1 MATYRVTAPDGG
13 TYRIEGP
20 DDATDSQVAQAVLA
34 KFPDSNKPPAP
45 PDESKS
51 GFIPALQ
58 AGFKGLKSDAA
69 ALAAKTGLMDVGAA
83 ENYIAKQREESAK
96 IFQPTQDEWTES
108 PWKKLKELAGG
119 SAAYMAAPV
128 VAGAATLALPAT
140 IAPAV
145 ATGIGMGLTG
155 LVSGAQFTGSN
166 LTRQMGEGSSL
177 ADTELGSAALAAI
190 PQAALD
196 VLSLKMIPG
205 VRGIFGAAGKK
216 MTVEEAEAIA
226 TQGLKR
232 TVSDYAL
239 STGKTMGV
247 EGLTEAGQQ
256 VFERLQ
262 AGLSL
267 TDEKAQKEY
276 LDSFLG
282 GAALGGAM
290 APVGRYFERG
300 REQREA
306 EVVGA
311 MPGQRPGESLADAAK
326 RLQAEIKTEKEL
338 LTPALPVEMP
348 VALRPENIIS
358 TITEAPIDPVVAPFI
373 EPMKA
378 LESTETPLLTGPTP
392 EEFSI
397 LSEADLAAKINA
409 PNGYGEIEQYKQQLR
424 TLPRTAEVR
433 NAIAQAEA
441 IQAESNATLVGDLTG
456 DKIARQGTSGDAA
469 LNLLPA
475 DLSTVI
481 TPELA
486 NTMGLVQNRFKNN
499 VFNQIVGK
507 DMAVPEDI
515 SAVRTVLENHIASI
529 KPGDTTSKIATFLRS
544 IPPTET
550 ANVGTTDT
558 APGGESTFLASEP
571 GAGTAP
577 AGVDTTQPSGVVPLG
592 QDVTG
597 IVGGEAAAPPSVTPQ
612 IEKKSLKGPGSI
624 SGLNV
629 RPPSDNINDVIGAN
643 FDSPIVVGNQTVNI
657 DSISGGVRL
666 SDSNEV
672 TRVAELAKKI
682 SGPNGYISRIIV
694 DGDNNVIEG
703 QHRLEAL
710 RSLGVTEVPV
720 YKIEEASDKLPVS
733 NMKEAVASVGN
744 IRSEQVNQIVNYAV
758 NAITENGID
767 GAGKLN
773 MGAWQKHY
781 DAAINVASIK
791 ESKRKKRKNAKPKEV
806 VAPPEL
812 SEVEKQDL
820 AAVEAYKAEAP
831 ARIAEK
837 TEQFK
842 GVLSKMLSRMGLK
855 DVAVKIMDDVESKTK
870 GAEGSYSAKLI
881 KIALDAQNPVRV
893 LNHEVI
899 HALKEL
905 GFFTD
910 SQWKVLTKQ
919 ANESW
924 VDTYLKNRGID
935 GNPLQQGEQ
944 SRYDA
949 YMEGDE
955 FKSDPEA
962 IVEEAIADAFGDFDV
977 NGAPSGM
984 LKAILN
990 RLISFFDAIKSAL
1003 QGNGLYTS
1011 EQAARQVF
1019 GKIARGELTPGK
1031 AQAGEE
1037 KLSLGV
1043 PKPLADRGITQEHID
1058 LFKDMRAK
1066 RDRVEEDTEFATRSE
1081 KIAATRAF
1089 NKFFNKIAPLGEQKI
1104 TLNHIG
1110 NFVNLQKLPPDVIVP
1125 PADAEE
1131 VKLAKEYAKE
1141 NGIAPYINEGLHDLP
1156 LDTSKDKTKFSIK
1169 TVDKFG
1175 FDPVNNIPLNKN
1187 GTVTL
1192 YYHTTKSKALAINK
1206 SKVIKSDGKP
1216 RIYLTNESN
1225 GGAVLTDRGNMDQD
1239 LDGSAVLVNVNPDL
1253 VQKDVDYETGRVD
1266 FFIPLTEGEFFAKKM
1281 QMASIQ
1287 ASRKKALTTNFSFGA
1302 LEDRITNA
1310 LTDYYKL
1317 SPQDKRVKL
1326 NEAKAVLKSQHNIG
1340 TLLSENG
1347 KLQKTRIG
1355 DYGLKYEGNSVAS
1368 MGLGLAAAQKI
1379 SEKISTCPNSAI
1391 CEGLCLGETSG
1402 GNLLYGGAAEAD
1414 VGGIEKSAFRAGPRM
1429 AQYLKTEAMIIHPEE
1444 FAILLDHEINLLE
1457 KWAAKPTETKK
1468 NPETGK
1474 RETIEKEIYTPAI
1487 RLNVTSDFKPSIWTA
1502 LIEGHPDTNFYDYT
1516 KLNGNSIGPKHH
1528 LTYSSTGVSQV
1539 VNGEEIVNEH
1549 SNWASMK
1556 GRLDRGFNVAMA
1568 FTTRNVMPKALFDE
1582 ESGKTYEVWDGDNY
1596 DARFL
1601 DPKSDTGQG
1610 MIVGLTNK
1618 DFNSNRT
1625 EALEKG
1631 AAKKTDG
1638 FFVDYDPKQGDTV
1651 TILDQSKFKQAI
1663 VQRKAEK
1670 RAEKEAPVAMP
1681 TSRKEKLSL
1690 RAPNTQWTDE
1700 RIESL
1705 LSEYAYF
1712 QTGRE
1717 GDAKAYATLVKPKD
1731 FLDATSTKEYR
1742 KVLEAERFVLD
1753 TEELR
1758 KSPKPIWL
1766 EVKQIKEG
1774 VFQITGHEGR
1784 HRMMALRDAGVDGGV
1799 PVVLKIRPF
1808 DVAIENAPYIEEPY
1822 FEPQIFTDGQ
1832 APKGFYSSDAIPISY
1847 KYKKALQNNFGGE
1860 ADIKFS
1866 LRAPD
1871 TKEFKQWFGDSKVVD
1886 ENGDPLVTYHA
1897 TNADVT
1903 EFEGSDFPGWF
1914 SASPELAERYLKEPS
1929 EEALPNV
1936 MPAYLSIK
1944 NPLSLKT
1951 DMNDSRKTALD
1962 EIKKIGFDPNADYN
1976 SGNSAYSVFSS
1987 AAFQEQLFNNG
1998 YDGVFVKEDGVKTFA
2013 PILNNQ
2019 IKSATGNIGTYS
2031 KENPDIRYSLRTA
2044 FGEAATIGPKMDG
2057 KFLERIKNIRSQ
2069 IGEAYT
2075 SGEIT
2080 FDEYRERYDK
2090 TNEDYVAALR
2100 LQQKLD
2106 ESSAATSLEEVFPGF
2121 TYIPVGTKVLAVAGR
2136 YTEPTRATVVGS
2148 IDVRVGERAYKSPVV
2163 DFGDGKHR
2171 KIGLNDIKE
2180 VFLPRPTKFSLR
2192 TNLNPAIS
2200 AAIDR
2205 TVTHR
2210 IEEGWAAGILK
2221 ALSPKHFSEY
2231 RQVWLNRYNQLGV
2244 YDKMRA
2250 DRMGGFG
2257 LLADASS
2264 EAAAMMSDYGAGLTA
2279 AVFSKNG
2286 GVPVYANGMTTISN
2300 LNGSIKAPLEI
2311 FAPLLKLGNG
2321 DPYIYSMY
2329 QFWAGVKRGT
2339 HIMKSATNP
2348 AGTEINFT
2356 PADIAKAAA
2365 LERQYPDFVNIQ
2377 KDWIKYNNQ
2386 LSKYLVDTGVISG
2399 KARADWIK
2407 YADYIPFYRQMDDEQ
2422 TLGPKLFQSLTG
2434 VKPPKTRKGESTV
2447 QLSDFLETII
2457 RNTQSAIQMGIKN
2470 TAGQK
2475 AVTVALSLNN
2485 VGKTDVLEPLNYVS
2499 TGLDSITI
2507 LVNGQKKSFR
2517 SNDRLWLQA
2526 VTSLNL
2532 PDVPFMGLFAKP
2544 AQLLRTLVTK
2554 EPGFMLANMIRDS
2567 MSAHVTS
2574 GVKGVNP
2581 ASTLTN
2587 FGAAIAGKSPE
2598 FQALFNAGILGGHE
2612 YSKDIIQSGSKFASD
2627 LRKTS
2632 GYRTASE
2639 KVFSPV
2645 TGLWDALEK
2654 GTTASDAA
2662 TRMQVYKEVLAQT
2675 KGNEAE
2681 AIYRAVEVMN
2691 FNRKGNSAIVRVLT
2705 AAIPFLNARIQ
2716 GLDVFYRA
2724 AFGKGTN
2731 QRNADAI
2738 QKQFFIRGATMMA
2751 MSCMYWALTHDD
2763 DDYKKQEQETKDNYW
2778 LLPSL
2783 GIKLPIPF
2791 EVGVLFKVIP
2801 ERIMAVTFGK
2811 DTNKDFTDSMTRQL
2825 VNTFAFNP
2833 IPQVFKPLV
2842 EYTTNYNFFTGR
2854 PIVGQGME
2862 GVETGY
2868 QTGPNTSAIAA
2879 DIGKATGMSP
2889 LKLDQLVGGFT
2900 GTMGMYAFSL
2910 MDSIYKLN
2918 GDSTDASKRFE
2929 QSPVLKRFLIDPE
2942 ARGTVTAYYET
2953 KNATDAVVK
2962 TAGLLERTLNFK
2974 EWGPYYKDNIKMI
2987 ATHDYMLS
2995 LEKSMKDFREMKLMI
3010 RSSAMSP
3017 DQKRDALLNITKA
3030 ENKLTSN
3037 IQVIKK
3043 NID

>member
-1 MATYRVTAPDGG
+1 MPTYSISAPNGK
-13 TYRIEGP
+13 TYSIEGP
-20 DDATDSQVAQAVLA
+20 EGATDAQVAQVVLA
-34 KFPDSNKPPAP
+34 QFPEANYPPAK

-83 ENYIAKQREESAK
+83 EEYIAKQKAESAK
-96 IFQPTQDEWTES
+96 IFQPTEDEWSQS

-119 SAAYMAAPV
+119 SAAYMAAPAI
-128 VAGAATLALPAT
+128 AGIGALALPEA
-140 IAPAV
+140 AAG
-145 ATGIGMGLTG
+145 AGAMALTG

-166 LTRQMGEGSSL
+166 LTRQMEEGSSL
-177 ADTELGSAALAAI
+177 ANTELGPAALAAI

-205 VRGIFGAAGKK
+205 VRNIFGAAGKK

-232 TVSDYAL
+232 TAADYAL
-239 STGKTMGV
+239 STGKTMGA
-247 EGLTEAGQQ
+247 EGLNEAAQQ

-276 LDSFLG
+276 LDNFLG

-306 EVVGA
+306 SVVGA

-326 RLQAEIKTEKEL
+326 RLQAEIKSEKEL
-338 LTPALPVEMP
+338 LTPELPVEMP

-358 TITEAPIDPVVAPFI
+358 TLTESPIDPVVAPFI

-378 LESTETPLLTGPTP
+378 LERTETPLLTGPTP

-409 PNGYGEIEQYKQQLR
+409 PNGYGEVEQYKQQLK

-433 NAIAQAEA
+433 EAIAQAEA
-441 IQAESNATLVGDLTG
+441 IQASSNATLVGDLTG
-456 DKIARQGTSGDAA
+456 DKIARQGVPSGDAA
-469 LNLLPA
+469 LNFLPA

-558 APGGESTFLASEP
+558 APGGESTFLASKP
-571 GAGTAP
+571 GAGAAP
-577 AGVDTTQPSGVVPLG
+577 AGVDTTEPSGVVSPG
-592 QDVTG
+592 PDAS
-597 IVGGEAAAPPSVTPQ
+597 IPVGGEAAAPPSVAKPA
-612 IEKKSLKGPGSI
+612 EKKSLKEPGSI

-629 RPPSDNINDVIGAN
+629 RPPSDNINDVIDAN

-744 IRSEQVNQIVNYAV
+744 IRSEQVNQIVNHAV
-758 NAITENGID
+758 NAIAENGID

-806 VAPPEL
+806 ATPEAEL

-855 DVAVKIMDDVESKTK
+855 DVAVKIMDDVESKT
-870 GAEGSYSAKLI
+870 AEGSYSAKLI

-935 GNPLQQGEQ
+935 GNPLQQGEK

-949 YMEGDE
+949 YMERDE
-955 FKSDPEA
+955 FKSDPGA

-1003 QGNGLYTS
+1003 KGNGFYTS

-1019 GKIARGELTPGK
+1019 GKIARGELK
-1031 AQAGEE
+1031 AGETKASGVKFSLKSVPNE
-1037 KLSLGV
+1037 PGTEPIPEGHVRLYHQTDKDSLEKIAKEGLLLKYARGIEGPKAIYAGETPFYRPATKSPTLEFHVPKEQWDSPFVLGDVTPDKIIAAHQPWHMLARYLEDNPKSKEQALSGKFDDLEDDYKKAVDYIKEKYKPAKLSLAV

-1058 LFKDMRAK
+1058 LYKDMRAK
-1066 RDRVEEDTEFATRSE
+1066 RNLVDGYTAYPTPSDKA
-1081 KIAATRAF
+1081 AATRAST
-1089 NKFFNKIAPLGEQKI
+1089 KFFNKIAPLGEWKF
-1104 TLNHIG
+1104 TLNHIA
-1110 NFVNLQKLPPDVIVP
+1110 NFIDLQKLPPDVIVP

-1131 VKLAKEYAKE
+1131 VKLAKEYTKE

-1156 LDTSKDKTKFSIK
+1156 LNTSKDKTKFSIK

-1192 YYHTTKSKALAINK
+1192 YYHTTKAKALAINK

-1474 RETIEKEIYTPAI
+1474 RETIEKEIYTSAI

-1502 LIEGHPDTNFYDYT
+1502 LIEGHPDTEFYDYT
-1516 KLNGNSIGPKHH
+1516 KLNGNSIAQNHH

-1690 RAPNTQWTDE
+1690 RAP
-1700 RIESL
+1700 
-1705 LSEYAYF
+1705 
-1712 QTGRE
+1712 
-1717 GDAKAYATLVKPKD
+1717 
-1731 FLDATSTKEYR
+1731 
-1742 KVLEAERFVLD
+1742 
-1753 TEELR
+1753 
-1758 KSPKPIWL
+1758 
-1766 EVKQIKEG
+1766 
-1774 VFQITGHEGR
+1774 
-1784 HRMMALRDAGVDGGV
+1784 
-1799 PVVLKIRPF
+1799 
-1808 DVAIENAPYIEEPY
+1808 
-1822 FEPQIFTDGQ
+1822 
-1832 APKGFYSSDAIPISY
+1832 
-1847 KYKKALQNNFGGE
+1847 
-1860 ADIKFS
+1860 
-1866 LRAPD
+1866 D
-1871 TKEFKQWFGDSKVVD
+1871 TKAFKQWFGDSKVVD
-1886 ENGDPLVTYHA
+1886 EDGEPLVVYHGTSGDIA
-1897 TNADVT
+1897 QFDI
-1903 EFEGSDFPGWF
+1903 SKS
-1914 SASPELAERYLKEPS
+1914 SASNRFGPGFYFTEDKKTLDTYGGDVGG
-1929 EEALPNV
+1929 NI
-1936 MPAYLSIK
+1936 MPVFLNIENPQTGSSSSKTQIK
-1944 NPLSLKT
+1944 SFFSSLKDT
-1951 DMNDSRKTALD
+1951 
-1962 EIKKIGFDPNADYN
+1962 
-1976 SGNSAYSVFSS
+1976 VFP
-1987 AAFQEQLFNNG
+1987 NG
-1998 YDGVFVKEDGVKTFA
+1998 YDATNDHKTLEQQALKDPDQAFDTLLSAQSVYISKDDWLRGMKAIGVDGIIRKVFGNLEYVA
-2013 PILNNQ
+2013 FEPSQ

-2100 LQQKLD
+2100 LQQKLE

-2121 TYIPVGTKVLAVAGR
+2121 TYIPVGTKVLAVAGK

-2221 ALSPKHFSEY
+2221 SLSPKHFSEY

-2356 PADIAKAAA
+2356 PADIAKAAD

-2434 VKPPKTRKGESTV
+2434 VKPPKTRKGESTA

-2485 VGKTDVLEPLNYVS
+2485 VGQTDVLEPLNYVS
-2499 TGLDSITI
+2499 TGPDSITI

-2517 SNDRLWLQA
+2517 SSDRLWLQA

-2554 EPGFMLANMIRDS
+2554 DPGFMLANMIRDS
-2567 MSAHVTS
+2567 MSALVTS
-2574 GVKGVNP
+2574 GVSGVNP

-2612 YSKDIIQSGSKFASD
+2612 YSKDIIHSGSKFASD

-2632 GYRTASE
+2632 GYRTANE
-2639 KVFSPV
+2639 KMFSPV

-2675 KGNEAE
+2675 GNEAE

-2731 QRNADAI
+2731 QQTADAI

-2751 MSCMYWALTHDD
+2751 ISCMYWALTHDD

-2791 EVGVLFKVIP
+2791 EVGILFKVIP
-2801 ERIMAVTFGK
+2801 ERIMARTFGT
-2811 DTNKDFTDSMTRQL
+2811 DTNKDFTDSMVRQL
-2825 VNTFAFNP
+2825 TNTLAFNP
-2833 IPQVFKPLV
+2833 IPQAFKPLV
-2842 EYTTNYNFFTGR
+2842 EYQTNYNFFTGR

-2879 DIGKATGMSP
+2879 DIGKATGLSP

>member
-83 ENYIAKQREESAK
+83 EEYIAKQREESAK

-216 MTVEEAEAIA
+216 MTAEEAEAIA

-232 TVSDYAL
+232 TVADYAL

-326 RLQAEIKTEKEL
+326 RLQAEIKAEKEL
-338 LTPALPVEMP
+338 LTPELPVEMP

-358 TITEAPIDPVVAPFI
+358 TLTESPIDPVVAQFI

-378 LESTETPLLTGPTP
+378 LERTETPLLTGPTP

-409 PNGYGEIEQYKQQLR
+409 PNGYGEVEQYKQQLK
-424 TLPRTAEVR
+424 TLPRTAEIR
-433 NAIAQAEA
+433 EAIAQAEA
-441 IQAESNATLVGDLTG
+441 IQASSNATLVGDLTG
-456 DKIARQGTSGDAA
+456 DKIARQGTPFGDAA

-515 SAVRTVLENHIASI
+515 SAVRAVLENHIASI

-558 APGGESTFLASEP
+558 APGGESAFLASEP

-577 AGVDTTQPSGVVPLG
+577 AGVGTTEPSGMVPPG
-592 QDVTG
+592 PDVAG
-597 IVGGEAAAPPSVTPQ
+597 IAGGETAAPPSVTPQ
-612 IEKKSLKGPGSI
+612 IEKKSLKEPEVV

-629 RPPSDNINDVIGAN
+629 TPPSDNINDVIAAN
-643 FDSPIVVGNQTVNI
+643 FDSPIVVGNQTINI

-666 SDSNEV
+666 SDPKEV
-672 TRVAELAKKI
+672 TRVAELAEKI
-682 SGPNGYISRIIV
+682 SSPNGYISRIIV

-758 NAITENGID
+758 NAIAENGID

-806 VAPPEL
+806 AKPEAEL

-842 GVLSKMLSRMGLK
+842 GVLGKMLSRMGLK
-855 DVAVKIMDDVESKTK
+855 DVAVKIMDDVESKT
-870 GAEGSYSAKLI
+870 AEGSYSAKLI

-935 GNPLQQGEQ
+935 GNPLQQGEK

-949 YMEGDE
+949 YMERDE

-962 IVEEAIADAFGDFDV
+962 IIEEAIADAFGDFDV

-1003 QGNGLYTS
+1003 KGNGFYTS

-1019 GKIARGELTPGK
+1019 GKVARGELTPGK

-1037 KLSLGV
+1037 KLSLAV

-1058 LFKDMRAK
+1058 LYKDMSAK
-1066 RDRVEEDTEFATRSE
+1066 QNWVDKDTEFATRSE
-1081 KIAATRAF
+1081 KIVATKAK
-1089 NKFFNKIAPLGEQKI
+1089 NKFFNAIQKLGKWEEYYPNIA
-1104 TLNHIG
+1104 
-1110 NFVNLQKLPPDVIVP
+1110 NFVDLQKLPPDVIVP

-1156 LDTSKDKTKFSIK
+1156 LNTSKDKTKFSIK
-1169 TVDKFG
+1169 TINKFG

-1192 YYHTTKSKALAINK
+1192 YYHTTKAKALAINK

-1414 VGGIEKSAFRAGPRM
+1414 VGGIEKSSFRAGPRM

-1457 KWAAKPTETKK
+1457 KWAATPTETKK

-1502 LIEGHPDTNFYDYT
+1502 LIEGHPGTEFYDYT
-1516 KLNGNSIGPKHH
+1516 KLNGNSIAQNHH
-1528 LTYSSTGVSQV
+1528 LTYSSTGVSQI

-1705 LSEYAYF
+1705 LNKYAYF
-1712 QTGRE
+1712 QNGRE
-1717 GDAKAYATLVKPKD
+1717 GDAKAYAILVKPKD

-1742 KVLEAERFVLD
+1742 KVLEAERKPLD
-1753 TEELR
+1753 VVSLE
-1758 KSPKPIWL
+1758 KYKQPIFL
-1766 EVKQIKEG
+1766 QVKQIKEG
-1774 VFQITGHEGR
+1774 VFQITSHEGR
-1784 HRMMALRDAGVDGGV
+1784 HRMMALRDAGVDKGV
-1799 PVVLKIRPF
+1799 PVLLEISPF

-1866 LRAPD
+1866 LR
-1871 TKEFKQWFGDSKVVD
+1871 
-1886 ENGDPLVTYHA
+1886 
-1897 TNADVT
+1897 
-1903 EFEGSDFPGWF
+1903 
-1914 SASPELAERYLKEPS
+1914 
-1929 EEALPNV
+1929 
-1936 MPAYLSIK
+1936 
-1944 NPLSLKT
+1944 
-1951 DMNDSRKTALD
+1951 
-1962 EIKKIGFDPNADYN
+1962 
-1976 SGNSAYSVFSS
+1976 
-1987 AAFQEQLFNNG
+1987 
-1998 YDGVFVKEDGVKTFA
+1998 
-2013 PILNNQ
+2013 
-2019 IKSATGNIGTYS
+2019 
-2031 KENPDIRYSLRTA
+2031 TA

-2090 TNEDYVAALR
+2090 TNEDYVAALS
-2100 LQQKLD
+2100 LQKKLD
-2106 ESSAATSLEEVFPGF
+2106 ESYAATSLEEVFPGF
-2121 TYIPVGTKVLAVAGR
+2121 TYIPIGTKVLAVGR
-2136 YTEPTRATVVGS
+2136 SNTEPARGTVVGS
-2148 IDVRVGERAYKSPVV
+2148 IDVRVGPRAYKSPVV
-2163 DFGDGKHR
+2163 DFGDGKRR

-2221 ALSPKHFSEY
+2221 ALSPKNFSEY

-2279 AVFSKNG
+2279 AVFSKTG

-2356 PADIAKAAA
+2356 PADIAKAAD

-2485 VGKTDVLEPLNYVS
+2485 VGQTDVLEPLNYVS
-2499 TGLDSITI
+2499 TGPDSITI

-2517 SNDRLWLQA
+2517 SSDRLWLQA

-2675 KGNEAE
+2675 GNEAE

-2731 QRNADAI
+2731 QQTADAI

-2751 MSCMYWALTHDD
+2751 ISCMYWSLTHDD

-2783 GIKLPIPF
+2783 GVKIPIPF

-2879 DIGKATGMSP
+2879 DIGKAIGMSP

-3010 RSSAMSP
+3010 RSSSMSP

>member
-1 MATYRVTAPDGG
+1 MPYSVSLPDG
-13 TYRIEGP
+13 TIISDIP
-20 DDATDSQVAQAVLA
+20 DDMPQAEARRQILLSYPQ
-34 KFPDSNKPPAP
+34 FAP
-45 PDESKS
+45 KPDESKS
-51 GFIPALQ
+51 GFVPALQ

-83 ENYIAKQREESAK
+83 EEYIAKQREESAK
-96 IFQPTQDEWTES
+96 IFQPTEDEWSQS

-128 VAGAATLALPAT
+128 IAGAATLALPAT

-166 LTRQMGEGSSL
+166 LTRQMGEGASL

-196 VLSLKMIPG
+196 VLSFKMIPG

-216 MTVEEAEAIA
+216 MTAEEAEAIA

-232 TVSDYAL
+232 TVADYTLA
-239 STGKTMGV
+239 TGKTMGV

-348 VALRPENIIS
+348 VALRPEDIIS

-409 PNGYGEIEQYKQQLR
+409 PNGYGEIEQYKQQLK

-544 IPPTET
+544 IPPATET
-550 ANVGTTDT
+550 VNVGTTDT
-558 APGGESTFLASEP
+558 APGGESTVLASEP

-597 IVGGEAAAPPSVTPQ
+597 IVGGEAAAPPSVAKPA
-612 IEKKSLKGPGSI
+612 EKKSLRELESV

-657 DSISGGVRL
+657 DAISGGVRL

-791 ESKRKKRKNAKPKEV
+791 ESKRKKRKDAKPKEV

-820 AAVEAYKAEAP
+820 AAAEAYKAEAP

-855 DVAVKIMDDVESKTK
+855 DVAVKIMDDVESKT
-870 GAEGSYSAKLI
+870 AEGSYSAKLI

-949 YMEGDE
+949 YMERDE

-1019 GKIARGELTPGK
+1019 GKIARGELK
-1031 AQAGEE
+1031 AGETKAGGE

-1058 LFKDMRAK
+1058 LYKDMSAK
-1066 RDRVEEDTEFATRSE
+1066 QNWVEKDTEFATRSE
-1081 KIAATRAF
+1081 KIVATRAK
-1089 NKFFNKIAPLGEQKI
+1089 NKFFNAIEKLGKWEKYYPAIA
-1104 TLNHIG
+1104 
-1110 NFVNLQKLPPDVIVP
+1110 NFVDLQKLPRDVIVP

-1131 VKLAKEYAKE
+1131 VNLAKEYAKE
-1141 NGIAPYINEGLHDLP
+1141 NGIAPYVNEGLHDLP

-1192 YYHTTKSKALAINK
+1192 YYHTTKAKALAINK

-1502 LIEGHPDTNFYDYT
+1502 LIEGHPDTEFYDYT
-1516 KLNGNSIGPKHH
+1516 KLNGNSIAQNHH

-1539 VNGEEIVNEH
+1539 VNGEDIVNEH

-1690 RAPNTQWTDE
+1690 RAPE
-1700 RIESL
+1700 
-1705 LSEYAYF
+1705 
-1712 QTGRE
+1712 
-1717 GDAKAYATLVKPKD
+1717 
-1731 FLDATSTKEYR
+1731 
-1742 KVLEAERFVLD
+1742 
-1753 TEELR
+1753 
-1758 KSPKPIWL
+1758 
-1766 EVKQIKEG
+1766 
-1774 VFQITGHEGR
+1774 
-1784 HRMMALRDAGVDGGV
+1784 
-1799 PVVLKIRPF
+1799 
-1808 DVAIENAPYIEEPY
+1808 
-1822 FEPQIFTDGQ
+1822 
-1832 APKGFYSSDAIPISY
+1832 
-1847 KYKKALQNNFGGE
+1847 
-1860 ADIKFS
+1860 
-1866 LRAPD
+1866 

-1886 ENGDPLVTYHA
+1886 ENGEPLVVYHGTKDDFNEFIIGKKANRANNPDGFYFTSSA
-1897 TNADVT
+1897 TEASEYAIKRSKGEEN
-1903 EFEGSDFPGWF
+1903 GS
-1914 SASPELAERYLKEPS
+1914 
-1929 EEALPNV
+1929 V
-1936 MPAYLSIK
+1936 MPVFLHIK
-1944 NPLSLKT
+1944 NPFVSDSPVNQAMIKQFEKELRNDNPGLGDDWINEKLKSFKE
-1951 DMNDSRKTALD
+1951 NSSRKSRWFP
-1962 EIKKIGFDPNADYN
+1962 EIFPNITFPTDAKTRVLEA
-1976 SGNSAYSVFSS
+1976 G
-1987 AAFQEQLFNNG
+1987 G
-1998 YDGVFVKEDGVKTFA
+1998 YDGFRDGGNHWMAVN
-2013 PILNNQ
+2013 PNQ
-2019 IKSATGNIGTYS
+2019 VKSATGNIGTYS

-2221 ALSPKHFSEY
+2221 SLSPKHFSEY

-2279 AVFSKNG
+2279 AVFAKNG

-2348 AGTEINFT
+2348 AGTEVNFT
-2356 PADIAKAAA
+2356 PADIAKAAD
-2365 LERQYPDFVNIQ
+2365 LERQYPEFVTIQ

-2532 PDVPFMGLFAKP
+2532 PDVPFMGLFSKP

-2574 GVKGVNP
+2574 GVNGVNP
-2581 ASTLTN
+2581 ASTLIN
-2587 FGAAIAGKSPE
+2587 FAAAIAGKSPE

-2632 GYRTASE
+2632 GYRTATE
-2639 KVFSPV
+2639 KMFSPV
-2645 TGLWDALEK
+2645 TGLWDALET

-2675 KGNEAE
+2675 GNETE

-2751 MSCMYWALTHDD
+2751 ISCMYWALTHDD

-2811 DTNKDFTDSMTRQL
+2811 DTNKDFTESMTRQL

-2833 IPQVFKPLV
+2833 IPQVFKPIV

-2862 GVETGY
+2862 GVESGY

-2879 DIGKATGMSP
+2879 DIGKATGLSP
-2889 LKLDQLVGGFT
+2889 MKVDQLVGGFT

-2918 GDSTDASKRFE
+2918 SDSTDASKRFE
-2929 QSPVLKRFLIDPE
+2929 QSPVIKRFLLDPE

-2953 KNATDAVVK
+2953 KNATDAVVR
-2962 TAGLLERTLNFK
+2962 TAGLLERTMNYK
-2974 EWGPYYKDNIKMI
+2974 EWAPYYKENIKMI
-2987 ATHDYMLS
+2987 ATNDYLLD
-2995 LEKSMKDFREMKLMI
+2995 LEKSMKNFREMKMI
-3010 RSSAMSP
+3010 IRASKMSP
-3017 DQKRDALLNITKA
+3017 DEKRDALLNVTKA